1 MELWKPIIGFE
12 SFYEVS
18 NTGKVRSFDNYRNS
32 PICGGKRLVKGRILK
47 YNYNNQGY
55 CLVQLSNNKTKKK
68 PFQVHRLVATAF
80 CDNPHGYPIVN
91 HKDCNPKNNNFINLE
106 WCTYK
111 YNSMHA
117 SINGRLSTSHIGKGE
132 KCPAHKLKLK
142 EVVEIKKRL
151 KNKERPVDICK
162 NYNICVSTIGE
173 IKAGRSWGHVVV

>member
-1 MELWKPIIGFE
+1 MELWKPIVGFE

-47 YNYNNQGY
+47 YNYNNHGY

-80 CDNPHGYPIVN
+80 CNNINGYPIVN
-91 HKDCNPKNNNFINLE
+91 HKDCNPKNNSFKNLE

-117 SINGRLSTSHIGKGE
+117 SINGRLSTDHIGKGE
-132 KCPAHKLKLK
+132 KCPAHKLTLK
-142 EVVEIKKRL
+142 DVINIKTRL
-151 KNKERPVDICK
+151 KNKERVIDI
-162 NYNICVSTIGE
+162 YRDYCVGESAIRE
-173 IKAGRSWGHVVV
+173 IKAGRSWGHVEV